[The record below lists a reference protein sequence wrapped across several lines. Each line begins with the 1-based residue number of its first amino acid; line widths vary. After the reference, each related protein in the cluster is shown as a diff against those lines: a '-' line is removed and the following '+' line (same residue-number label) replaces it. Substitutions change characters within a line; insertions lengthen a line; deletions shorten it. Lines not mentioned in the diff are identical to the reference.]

1 MEKVKV
7 YYRLSDHGYQK
18 VKPDYIDNEKCLNNF
33 LRNFMEFKNTDLV
46 FSDDITI
53 IADNVGDETF
63 DWLSSKKINVERTQ
77 LGSGAQ
83 SFNYVL
89 DKAVKLDDDT
99 IVYFIEDDYLH
110 LPNSRKILIEG
121 ISLGADYVSLYDHPD
136 KYINGN
142 QGGNP
147 FVEDGGEV
155 TKVFRSESCHWKLT
169 NSTTMTFASRVKT
182 LKEDLGIMKT
192 WTIGTYPDDFKMF
205 LELRDNGRTL
215 ITPLPGYSTHGETQW
230 LSPFTDWSKV

>member
-1 MEKVKV
+1 MKI

-18 VKPDYIDNEKCLNNF
+18 VKPDYINNEKCLTNLMLNF
-33 LRNFMEFKNTDLV
+33 TDTY
-46 FSDDITI
+46 SDTVIRDELIV
-53 IADNVGDETF
+53 IADNVGDETYE
-63 DWLSSKKINVERTQ
+63 WLSSLDLNVKRTDF
-77 LGSGAQ
+77 GSGAQ

-89 DKAVKLDDDT
+89 DEAVKLDDDT
-99 IVYFIEDDYLH
+99 TVYFVEDDYLH
-110 LPNSRKILIEG
+110 LPNSRKILKEG

-136 KYINGN
+136 KYINKN
-142 QGGNP
+142 EGGNP
-147 FVEDGGEV
+147 YVEDGGEV

-169 NSTTMTFASRVKT
+169 NSTTMTFASKVKT

-205 LELRDNGRTL
+205 LELRENGRTL

>member
-33 LRNFMEFKNTDLV
+33 LRNFMELKNTDLV
-46 FSDDITI
+46 YSDDITI

-136 KYINGN
+136 KYINAN

-147 FVEDGGEV
+147 FIEDGGEE
-155 TKVFRSESCHWKLT
+155 TKVYRSESCHWKLT

-205 LELRDNGRTL
+205 LELRENGRTL

>member
-18 VKPDYIDNEKCLNNF
+18 VKPDYIDNEKCLHNF
-33 LRNFMEFKNTDLV
+33 ISVFKN
-46 FSDDITI
+46 DDIEI
-53 IADNVGDETF
+53 IADNVSDKTYE
-63 DWLSSKKINVERTQ
+63 WLSSLDLNVERTK

-89 DKAVKLDDDT
+89 DKAVKLEDNT
-99 IVYFIEDDYLH
+99 IVYFVEDDYLH
-110 LPNSRKILIEG
+110 LPNARDILVEG
-121 ISLGADYVSLYDHPD
+121 MSVGSDYVALYDHPD

-147 FVEDGGEV
+147 FIEDGGEV
-155 TKVFRSESCHWKLT
+155 TKVYRSKSCHWKLT

-182 LKEDLGIMKT
+182 LKEDLGIIKT

-205 LELRDNGRTL
+205 LELRENGRSL
-215 ITPLPGYSTHGETQW
+215 ITPLPGYSTHGETKW

>member
-33 LRNFMEFKNTDLV
+33 LRNFMELKNTDLV
-46 FSDDITI
+46 YSDDITI

-205 LELRDNGRTL
+205 LELRENGRTL

>member
-18 VKPDYIDNEKCLNNF
+18 VNPDYIDNEKCLHNF
-33 LRNFMEFKNTDLV
+33 ISVFKN
-46 FSDDITI
+46 DDIEI
-53 IADNVGDETF
+53 IADNVSDKTYE
-63 DWLSSKKINVERTQ
+63 WLSSLDLNVERTK

-89 DKAVKLDDDT
+89 DRAVKLEDNT
-99 IVYFIEDDYLH
+99 IVYFVEDDYLH
-110 LPNSRKILIEG
+110 LPNARDILVEG
-121 ISLGADYVSLYDHPD
+121 MSVGSDYVALYDHPD

-147 FVEDGGEV
+147 FIEDGGEV
-155 TKVFRSESCHWKLT
+155 TKVYCSKSCHWKLT

-182 LKEDLGIMKT
+182 LKEDLGIMKK
-192 WTIGTYPDDFKMF
+192 WTTGTYPNDFKMF
-205 LELRDNGRTL
+205 LELRDSGRSL
-215 ITPLPGYSTHGETQW
+215 ITPLPGYSTHGETKW

>member
-46 FSDDITI
+46 YSDDITI

-136 KYINGN
+136 KYINAN

-147 FVEDGGEV
+147 FIEDGGEE
-155 TKVFRSESCHWKLT
+155 TKVYRSESCHWKLT

>member
-18 VKPDYIDNEKCLNNF
+18 VKPDYINNEKCLHNF
-33 LRNFMEFKNTDLV
+33 ISVFKN
-46 FSDDITI
+46 DDIEI
-53 IADNVGDETF
+53 IADNVSDKTYE
-63 DWLSSKKINVERTQ
+63 WLSSLDLNVERTK

-89 DKAVKLDDDT
+89 DKAVKLEDNT
-99 IVYFIEDDYLH
+99 IVYFVEDDYLH
-110 LPNSRKILIEG
+110 LPNARDILVEG
-121 ISLGADYVSLYDHPD
+121 MSVGSDYVALYDHPD

-147 FVEDGGEV
+147 FIEDGGEV
-155 TKVFRSESCHWKLT
+155 TKVYRSKSCHWKLT

-182 LKEDLGIMKT
+182 LKEDLGIIKT

-205 LELRDNGRTL
+205 LELRENGRSL
-215 ITPLPGYSTHGETQW
+215 ITPLPGYSTHGETKW

>member
-1 MEKVKV
+1 MKI

-18 VKPDYIDNEKCLNNF
+18 VKPDYINNEKCLTNLMLNF
-33 LRNFMEFKNTDLV
+33 TDTY
-46 FSDDITI
+46 SDTVIRDELIV
-53 IADNVGDETF
+53 IADNVGDETYE
-63 DWLSSKKINVERTQ
+63 WLSSLDLNVKRTDF
-77 LGSGAQ
+77 GSGAQ

-89 DKAVKLDDDT
+89 DEAVKLDDDT
-99 IVYFIEDDYLH
+99 TVYFVEDDYLH
-110 LPNSRKILIEG
+110 LPNSRKILKEG

-136 KYINGN
+136 KYINKN
-142 QGGNP
+142 EGGNP
-147 FVEDGGEV
+147 YVEDGGEV

-169 NSTTMTFASRVKT
+169 NSTTMTFASKVKT

-205 LELRDNGRTL
+205 LELRENGRTL

-230 LSPFTDWSKV
+230 LSPFTDWRKV

>member
-1 MEKVKV
+1 MKI

-18 VKPDYIDNEKCLNNF
+18 TKPDYIDNEKCLTNF
-33 LRNFMEFKNTDLV
+33 ISV
-46 FSDDITI
+46 FGKDDIEI
-53 IADNVGDETF
+53 IADNVEDKTYE
-63 DWLSSKKINVERTQ
+63 WLSSLDLNVERTK

-99 IVYFIEDDYLH
+99 IVYFVEDDYLH
-110 LPNSRKILIEG
+110 LPTARDILIEG
-121 ISLGADYVSLYDHPD
+121 INVGSDYVALYDHPD

-147 FVEDGGEV
+147 FIEDGGEV

-205 LELRDNGRTL
+205 LELRENGRTL

>member
-1 MEKVKV
+1 MEKLKI
-7 YYRLSDHGYQK
+7 YLRISEKKQNK
-18 VKPDYIDNEKCLNNF
+18 NKPDYIDNEKCLNN
-33 LRNFMEFKNTDLV
+33 LLSNFSIN
-46 FSDDITI
+46 DDELNI
-53 IADNVGDETF
+53 IADNVSDETYE
-63 DWLSSKKINVERTQ
+63 WLVNKKLNVERTATDFKA
-77 LGSGAQ
+77 GSGAE
-83 SFNYVL
+83 SFRYVL
-89 DKAVKLDDDT
+89 EKALELDDDT
-99 IVYFIEDDYLH
+99 IVYFLEDDYLH

>member
-1 MEKVKV
+1 MEIVKV

-33 LRNFMEFKNTDLV
+33 LRNFMELKNTDLV
-46 FSDDITI
+46 YSDDITI

-136 KYINGN
+136 KYINAN

-147 FVEDGGEV
+147 FIEDGGEE
-155 TKVFRSESCHWKLT
+155 TKVYRSESCHWKLT

>member
-1 MEKVKV
+1 MKI

-18 VKPDYIDNEKCLNNF
+18 VKPDYINNEKCLTNLMLNF
-33 LRNFMEFKNTDLV
+33 TDTY
-46 FSDDITI
+46 SDTVIRDELIV
-53 IADNVGDETF
+53 IADNVGDETYE
-63 DWLSSKKINVERTQ
+63 WLSSLDLNVKRTDF
-77 LGSGAQ
+77 GSGAQ

-89 DKAVKLDDDT
+89 DEAVKLDDDT
-99 IVYFIEDDYLH
+99 TVYFVEDDYLH
-110 LPNSRKILIEG
+110 LPNSRKILMEG

-192 WTIGTYPDDFKMF
+192 WTVGTYPDDFKMF
-205 LELRDNGRTL
+205 LELRENGRTL